1 MKILCDRR
9 ILFGKRTTRHVFT
22 MHISKVLLAISL
34 SFLLI
39 ALFNLEPVAVQPPT
53 LWSKTYGGTN
63 DDWAYSLVRTV
74 DGGFTFAGS
83 ATLDAW
89 LVRTD
94 SVGNVY
100 WNKTYG
106 GSGLD
111 QVFTLVRTFDC
122 GFAIAGVT
130 TSFGSG
136 FRDASLVRSD
146 LDAIPEFPSSILLVA
161 IEGFSTLTFVL
172 ARKHQSSEKIAR

>member
-1 MKILCDRR
+1 
-9 ILFGKRTTRHVFT
+9 V
-22 MHISKVLLAISL
+22 
-34 SFLLI
+34 
-39 ALFNLEPVAVQPPT
+39 
-53 LWSKTYGGTN
+53 WSKAYGGSNEDIAYAVIQT
-63 DDWAYSLVRTV
+63 DD
-74 DGGFTFAGS
+74 DGFAFAGS
-83 ATLDAW
+83 ASLDAW

-111 QVFTLVRTFDC
+111 QVFSLVRTFDR

-136 FRDASLVRSD
+136 FRDALLVRSD
-146 LDAIPEFPSSILLVA
+146 LDVIPEFPSSILLVV
-161 IEGFSTLTFVL
+161 IVGFSTLTFVL
-172 ARKHQSSEKIAR
+172 ARKQQSSEKIAR